1 MKKLILTIFTII
13 LLLPLSIL
21 AKEKVDLYLFHSDI
35 CSHCQAE
42 IKYLEELEKE
52 YDNLNVHLYEVNS
65 DKKNQEK
72 MMKIK
77 EKLNIDSPN
86 VPFTVI
92 GKYYYIGYSDGIK
105 DGIKE
110 LVEQYSEEKEVD
122 VIKPLLEG
130 KEPLDIEVENGEIK
144 TINVFGKKINPA
156 KLSLPALSIILGTID
171 GFNPCAMWVLI
182 FLISMMFNMK
192 NRKKM
197 WCLGITFL
205 VTSAVVYLMFMFAW
219 LGITTTLLT
228 KVKWFQKLIASVALI
243 GAFINLKSFY
253 KSIKTGSGCEVVDN
267 KKRSKILNKIKKIT
281 NEKSFLL
288 AMIGV
293 MILAA
298 SVNVIELA
306 CSAGIPVLFTNV
318 LALNNLTKLQTSLYI
333 YLYTLFFL
341 IDDIIVFV
349 IAMLTLNI
357 KAISTKYTK
366 YSHLIGGI
374 LMLLIGLL
382 MLFKPSW
389 LMFNFK

>member
-1 MKKLILTIFTII
+1 MKKIKFLILTII
-13 LLLPLSIL
+13 LLLPISIS
-21 AKEKVDLYLFHSDI
+21 AKEKVNIYLFHSET
-35 CSHCQAE
+35 CMHCQAE
-42 IKYLEELEKE
+42 IEYLNEIKKE
-52 YDNLNVHLYEVNS
+52 YDNVKLNLYEV
-65 DKKNQEK
+65 DRHKDNQEK
-72 MMKIK
+72 MIKVK
-77 EKLNIDSPN
+77 EKLKIDSPN

-92 GKYYYIGYSDGIK
+92 GNYYYIGYSESIGE
-105 DGIKE
+105 GIKE
-110 LVEQYSEEKEVD
+110 LIEKYSEEKEINMV
-122 VIKPLLEG
+122 KPILEE
-130 KEPLDIEVENGEIK
+130 KEIPNVEMQNGEIK
-144 TINVFGKKINPA
+144 TINFLGKKINPA
-156 KLSLPALSIILGTID
+156 NISLPVLSIILGTID

-182 FLISMMFNMK
+182 FLISMLFNMK

-205 VTSAVVYLMFMFAW
+205 VTSAVVYLIFMFAW
-219 LGITTTLLT
+219 LGITTELLT
-228 KVKWFQKLIASVALI
+228 KVSWFKTIIALVALT

-253 KSIKTGSGCEVVDN
+253 NSIKKGTGCEVVDD
-267 KKRSKILNKIKKIT
+267 KKRKKIFEKIKKIT
-281 NEKSFLL
+281 TEKSFILALL
-288 AMIGV
+288 GV

-318 LALNNLTKLQTSLYI
+318 LALNNLNNIQTITYI
-333 YLYTLFFL
+333 LIYTLFFL

-357 KAISTKYTK
+357 KAISTRYTK

-374 LMLLIGLL
+374 LMLIIGLL

>member
-1 MKKLILTIFTII
+1 MKKLKFIILTIL
-13 LLLPLSIL
+13 LLLPISIS
-21 AKEKVDLYLFHSDI
+21 AKEKVNLYLFHSET

-42 IKYLEELEKE
+42 IEYLKELESE
-52 YDNLNVHLYEVNS
+52 YDNLKVHLYEINNHKS
-65 DKKNQEK
+65 NQEK
-72 MMKIK
+72 MIKVK
-77 EKLNIDSPN
+77 EKLSIDSPN

-92 GKYYYIGYSDGIK
+92 GNYYYIGFSDGIA

-110 LVEQYSEEKEVD
+110 LVEKYSNETEINMVKPILEDKEV
-122 VIKPLLEG
+122 PN
-130 KEPLDIEVENGEIK
+130 VEMLNGEIK
-144 TINVFGKKINPA
+144 TINVFGKEINPA
-156 KLSLPALSIILGTID
+156 KLSLPVLSIVLGTID

-182 FLISMMFNMK
+182 FLISMLFNMK

-205 VTSAVVYLMFMFAW
+205 FTSAVVYLLFMFCW
-219 LGITTTLLT
+219 LGITTQLITH
-228 KVKWFQKLIASVALI
+228 VSWFKILIALVALI
-243 GAFINLKSFY
+243 GSFLNLKSFY

-267 KKRSKILNKIKKIT
+267 KKRKNIMTKIKKIT
-281 NEKSFLL
+281 TEKSFFL
-288 AMIGV
+288 ALIGV

-318 LALNNLTKLQTSLYI
+318 LALNNLTRTQTAMYI

-341 IDDIIVFV
+341 IDDIIVFI

-357 KAISTKYTK
+357 KALSTRYTK

-374 LMLLIGLL
+374 LMLAIGLL

-389 LMFNFK
+389 LMFNFN

>member
-1 MKKLILTIFTII
+1 MKKLKFLILTIL
-13 LLLPLSIL
+13 LLLPISIS
-21 AKEKVDLYLFHSDI
+21 AKEKVNLYLFHSET

-42 IKYLEELEKE
+42 IEYLKELESE
-52 YDNLNVHLYEVNS
+52 YDNLKVHLYEINNHKS
-65 DKKNQEK
+65 NQEK
-72 MMKIK
+72 MVKVK
-77 EKLNIDSPN
+77 EKLKIDSPN

-92 GKYYYIGYSDGIK
+92 GNYYYIGYSDGIR

-110 LVEQYSEEKEVD
+110 LVEKYSNEPEINMVKPILEDKELPD
-122 VIKPLLEG
+122 VEML
-130 KEPLDIEVENGEIK
+130 NGEIK
-144 TINVFGKKINPA
+144 TINIFGKQVNPA
-156 KLSLPALSIILGTID
+156 KLSLPVLSIVLGALD

-182 FLISMMFNMK
+182 FLISMLFNMK

-205 VTSAVVYLMFMFAW
+205 FTSALVYLLFMFTW
-219 LGITTTLLT
+219 LGVTTELLT
-228 KVKWFQKLIASVALI
+228 HVSWFKILIALVALI
-243 GAFINLKSFY
+243 GAFVNLRSFY
-253 KSIKTGSGCEVVDN
+253 RSVKNGTGCEVVDN
-267 KKRSKILNKIKKIT
+267 KKRKNIMTKIKKIT
-281 NEKSFLL
+281 TEKSFFL
-288 AMIGV
+288 ALIGV
-293 MILAA
+293 MVLAA

-318 LALNNLTKLQTSLYI
+318 LALNNLTKIQTTMYI

-357 KAISTKYTK
+357 KALSTRYTK

-374 LMLLIGLL
+374 LMLAIGLL

-389 LMFNFK
+389 LMFNFN

>member
-1 MKKLILTIFTII
+1 MKKLKLLILTIL
-13 LLLPLSIL
+13 LLLPISIS
-21 AKEKVDLYLFHSDI
+21 AKEKVNLYLFHSET
-35 CSHCQAE
+35 CTHCQAE
-42 IKYLEELEKE
+42 IKYLKELEKE
-52 YDNLNVHLYEVNS
+52 YDNLKVHLYEVDSHKDNA
-65 DKKNQEK
+65 KT
-72 MMKIK
+72 MIKIK

-92 GKYYYIGYSDGIK
+92 GNYYYIGFSDGIG

-110 LVEQYSEEKEVD
+110 LVEKYTNEKEVNM
-122 VIKPLLEG
+122 VKPILED
-130 KEPLDIEVENGEIK
+130 KEIPNVEMLNGEIK
-144 TINVFGKKINPA
+144 TINVFGKDINPA
-156 KLSLPALSIILGTID
+156 KLSLPVLSIVLGTID

-182 FLISMMFNMK
+182 FLISMQFNMK

-205 VTSAVVYLMFMFAW
+205 VTSAFVYLLFMFTW
-219 LGITTTLLT
+219 LGVTTELLT
-228 KVKWFQKLIASVALI
+228 KVSWFKILIALVALT

-253 KSIKTGSGCEVVDN
+253 KSLKTGSGCEVVDN
-267 KKRSKILNKIKKIT
+267 KKRKNIMTKIKKIT
-281 NEKSFLL
+281 TEKSFIL
-288 AMIGV
+288 ALIGV

-298 SVNVIELA
+298 SVNIIELA

-318 LALNNLTKLQTSLYI
+318 LALNNLTKTQTTLYI

-357 KAISTKYTK
+357 KAISTRYTK

-374 LMLLIGLL
+374 LMLAIGLL

-389 LMFNFK
+389 LMFNFN

>member
-1 MKKLILTIFTII
+1 MKKLKLLILTIL
-13 LLLPLSIL
+13 LLLPISIS
-21 AKEKVDLYLFHSDI
+21 AKEKVNLYLFHSET
-35 CSHCQAE
+35 CTHCQAE
-42 IKYLEELEKE
+42 IKYLKELEKE
-52 YDNLNVHLYEVNS
+52 YDNLKVHLYEVDSHKDNA
-65 DKKNQEK
+65 KT
-72 MMKIK
+72 MIKIK

-92 GKYYYIGYSDGIK
+92 GNYYYIGFSDGIG

-110 LVEQYSEEKEVD
+110 LVEKYTNEKEVNM
-122 VIKPLLEG
+122 VKPILED
-130 KEPLDIEVENGEIK
+130 KEIPNIEMLNGEIK
-144 TINVFGKKINPA
+144 TINVFGKDINPA
-156 KLSLPALSIILGTID
+156 KLSLPVLSIVLGTID

-182 FLISMMFNMK
+182 FLISMLFNMK

-205 VTSAVVYLMFMFAW
+205 VTSAFVYLLFMFTW
-219 LGITTTLLT
+219 LGVTTELLT
-228 KVKWFQKLIASVALI
+228 KVSWFKILIALVALT

-253 KSIKTGSGCEVVDN
+253 KSLKTGSGCEVVDN
-267 KKRSKILNKIKKIT
+267 KKRKNIMTKIKKIT
-281 NEKSFLL
+281 TEKSFIL
-288 AMIGV
+288 ALIGV

-298 SVNVIELA
+298 SVNIIELA

-318 LALNNLTKLQTSLYI
+318 LALNNLTKTQTTLYI

-357 KAISTKYTK
+357 KAISTRYTK

-374 LMLLIGLL
+374 LMLAIGLL

-389 LMFNFK
+389 LMFNFN

>member
-1 MKKLILTIFTII
+1 MKKIKFLILTIL
-13 LLLPLSIL
+13 LLLPISIS
-21 AKEKVDLYLFHSDI
+21 AKEKVNLYLFHSET
-35 CSHCQAE
+35 CMHCQAE
-42 IKYLEELEKE
+42 IEYLKELESE
-52 YDNLNVHLYEVNS
+52 YDNLKIHLYEVDRHKDNA
-65 DKKNQEK
+65 EK
-72 MMKIK
+72 MIKVK

-92 GKYYYIGYSDGIK
+92 GNYYYIGYSDSIG

-110 LVEQYSEEKEVD
+110 LVEKYSNEPEINMVKPILEDKEIPNV
-122 VIKPLLEG
+122 EM
-130 KEPLDIEVENGEIK
+130 ENGEIK
-144 TINVFGKKINPA
+144 TIKVLGKKINPA
-156 KLSLPALSIILGTID
+156 KLSLPVLSIILGTID

-182 FLISMMFNMK
+182 FLISMQFNMK
-192 NRKKM
+192 DRKKM

-205 VTSAVVYLMFMFAW
+205 VTSAVIYLLFMFAW
-219 LGITTTLLT
+219 LGITTELLT
-228 KVKWFQKLIASVALI
+228 KVSWFKKLIALVALT

-253 KSIKTGSGCEVVDN
+253 KSIKTGSGCGVVDN
-267 KKRSKILNKIKKIT
+267 NKRKNIMTKIRKIT
-281 NEKSFLL
+281 TEKSFILALL
-288 AMIGV
+288 GV

-318 LALNNLTKLQTSLYI
+318 LALNNLTKLQTTLYI

-357 KAISTKYTK
+357 KAISTRYTK

-374 LMLLIGLL
+374 IMLIIGLL

-389 LMFNFK
+389 LMFNFS